1 LFLLLINKLYVMST
15 RVALLVILIAGTLHI
30 ENAFGHVAPRDTI
43 VVEASAKSIKHQNRS
58 KSNGRIS
65 FWDAPTKRFAST
77 PFNGPAGYQIQK
89 VSIPMKC
96 QCAEVDSFEVTLIYT
111 DLESCASTVL
121 YQNWLKLEGLK
132 ELQIVP
138 MLGQKTHAHFV
149 LSINLRPNRF
159 PKDHPGNIWNAC
171 FYLKSGLVAS
181 NHHYYLLDGQDVLTS
196 PADIYENGKNYTL
209 SPRMKL
215 QLFK

>member
-1 LFLLLINKLYVMST
+1 MFSTLIPIFLA
-15 RVALLVILIAGTLHI
+15 VALNLI
-30 ENAFGHVAPRDTI
+30 FGFCQAHGEMAAPLPGDTI
-43 VVEASAKSIKHQNRS
+43 VVEVSSKSIKHQNRN

-65 FWDAPTKRFAST
+65 FWDTPTKRFAST

-121 YQNWLKLEGLK
+121 YKNWLKLEGLK

-149 LSINLRPNRF
+149 LSINLQPNRY
-159 PKDHPGNIWNAC
+159 PKGHDAKSWDPC
-171 FYLKSGLVAS
+171 FYLKAGLIVS
-181 NHHYYLLDGQDVLTS
+181 DFQYYLFEDEELTLI
-196 PADIYENGKNYTL
+196 PAFYNQKGKYYTL
-209 SPRMKL
+209 APRMKL
-215 QLFK
+215 QLFS